1 MQRLAH
7 KYRNHKDSIL
17 LLSFCAIWSLFILSA
32 CSPDKDNHQEVDRL
46 NDISYA
52 RRYQN
57 LDSAKVYAM
66 SALAKAAKCE
76 YDEGRAEATLNLAFC
91 DLAWLNYSH
100 ADSLFSIA
108 ESLTADNLTRL
119 IVEIQ
124 RMRLC
129 QRRSMN
135 KEFYFHKTAADNLIS
150 IVRDDIPSFSQRQKR
165 KYTYAMSEYGIVL
178 STYLYYV
185 NLTDE
190 SSQAL
195 LSITSDMDI
204 NLLNDTA
211 QYLGYLYNIGS
222 GGILRE
228 GNPDDIFLREFD
240 CLMQCYILAQHANFQ
255 FWEANSLQSLSEHL
269 SDARGLSLIQEHDP
283 ACLRYLNDDN
293 VPDSLLSGNL
303 AERSLQLFQGY
314 GDIYQTAGAWRTLSQ
329 CYHRIGDYEAEL
341 SCLLYAVEDTL
352 IMQAPDLLASIYEK
366 MSIAYSA
373 LNDKPASDYY
383 RNNYLDIQNYTRQDR
398 QLEAR
403 AEALANNVK
412 KTQWLLS
419 LVVVVLMIL
428 IVVCCFLIYYRKHR
442 DYSAQIA
449 TIRNRI
455 EEWKKQKNHRIE
467 SIREETEQSMEEKH
481 MLLFQQDNALRT
493 NVEQRAKVAY
503 TQNILP
509 LIDRMLHSVST
520 AGADSQTARMQYV
533 SDICEAILEYN
544 NNLTS
549 WVQLRKGQVA
559 LHIEKFPLSDLLNII
574 RLNEKS
580 FSSAGIR
587 LNIEE
592 TDISVRADKILTL
605 FIINTIAD
613 NARKFTPSG
622 GVVTISA
629 IPSQEIEGYAQ
640 ISIADSG
647 EGMEKEKCENL
658 FSYKPIMEE
667 RENLVEQKSHGFGLL
682 NCRGIIDR
690 YKKTSSI
697 FSHCFIKAES
707 EKGRGTR
714 ISFTLPMI
722 MKALIPFFL
731 ILLPSLGPYSA
742 AASSYDERYETTVN
756 AYADSVYDCNV
767 RGDYSDAIAYAD
779 SCLWVINARY
789 VRLYPDNQHDTL
801 TILSNGAELGW
812 QERGVKADYD
822 IIIFLRN
829 EIAVASL
836 ALHEWVL
843 YEGNNNA
850 YTKLYKLCSKDTTLN
865 TYCITMEK
873 TEQTSN
879 IYIVII
885 CVSFC
890 LLALAFWYF
899 YLKDVVKHRK
909 SHADLSNLIRLTDT
923 EKGENTLLERLSDAQ
938 IGSYSPELQPVA
950 KEIKA
955 TVMDVQN
962 VLRQTIGEK
971 EMVEDEIS
979 RIRHESERLYIS
991 NSIIDNTLSALKHET
1006 MYYPSRINVLVKE
1019 YLSLLPA
1026 DVSSGSQE
1034 NGGFRE
1040 DKIKEILDITAYYR
1054 NLYAMLSKQ
1063 VNNTETDCIMINKMN
1078 VSELKLD
1085 FETKGVV
1092 IPEQSQIILANRSL
1106 MNFLCFILKKRNN
1119 QVIPIVD
1126 ALSVN
1131 GNYLTFHLLCE
1142 YIKLTESEI
1151 SQLFSLSSKDFDFLI
1166 IRQILRDIGNASN
1179 HFAAGIIVR
1188 NSGQF
1193 LITVPLLGL

>member
-1 MQRLAH
+1 M
-7 KYRNHKDSIL
+7 
-17 LLSFCAIWSLFILSA
+17 
-32 CSPDKDNHQEVDRL
+32 DKL
-46 NDISYA
+46 NDISYV

-57 LDSAKVYAM
+57 LDSARVYAL
-66 SALAKAAKCE
+66 SALDKAAECK
-76 YDEGRAEATLNLAFC
+76 YDEGRAEGMLNLAFC
-91 DLAWLNYSH
+91 DLALLNYSQ
-100 ADSLFSIA
+100 ADSLLLLA
-108 ESLTADNLTRL
+108 ESLTDDKLTML
-119 IVEIQ
+119 IIEIQ

-135 KEFYFHKTAADNLIS
+135 KEFYFHKTAADNLIR
-150 IVRDDIPSFSQRQKR
+150 IVRDDIPSFSLKQKK

-222 GGILRE
+222 GGILRN
-228 GNPDDIFLREFD
+228 GTSDDIFLREFD
-240 CLMQCYILAQHANFQ
+240 CLMQCYILAQHTDFL

-269 SDARGLSLIQEHDP
+269 ADVRGLTLIRERDP

-303 AERSLQLFQGY
+303 AERSLQLFQAY
-314 GDIYQTAGAWRTLSQ
+314 GDIYQTASAWRTLSQ

-366 MSIAYSA
+366 LSIAYSA

-403 AEALANNVK
+403 AEALANNVR

-419 LVVVVLMIL
+419 LVVVALMVLI
-428 IVVCCFLIYYRKHR
+428 IVCCFLIYYRKHR
-442 DYSAQIA
+442 DYSAQIN
-449 TIRNRI
+449 TIRSII
-455 EEWKKQKNHRIE
+455 EDWKKQKDQQIE
-467 SIREETEQSMEEKH
+467 AIKEDTEKSQEELQ
-481 MLLFQQDNALRT
+481 MLIFQQDNALRT

-520 AGADSQTARMQYV
+520 VTNNNQTANMQYV
-533 SDICEAILEYN
+533 SDICESILDYN
-544 NNLTS
+544 NNLTA
-549 WVQLRKGQVA
+549 WVQLKKGQVA
-559 LHIEKFPLSDLLNII
+559 LHIEKFPLSELLNII

-580 FSSAGIR
+580 YSSAGIR
-587 LNIEE
+587 LIVED
-592 TDISVRADKILTL
+592 TDISVKADKILTL

-622 GVVTISA
+622 GTVTISA
-629 IPSQEIEGYAQ
+629 RPLQEIEGYAQ

-647 EGMEKEKCENL
+647 EGMDKEKCDNL

-667 RENLVEQKSHGFGLL
+667 RENFVEQKSHGFGLI

-690 YKKTSSI
+690 YRKTSAI
-697 FSHCFIKAES
+697 FSHCSIKAES

-722 MKALIPFFL
+722 MKAIISFFL
-731 ILLPSLGPYSA
+731 ILLPSLVPYSA
-742 AASSYDERYETTVN
+742 VASSYDKSYETIVN
-756 AYADSVYDCNV
+756 TYADSVYDCNV
-767 RGDYSDAIAYAD
+767 RGDYFRAIAYAD
-779 SCLWVINARY
+779 SCFRIINAHY
-789 VRLYPDNQHDTL
+789 VRLYPDNQQDTL
-801 TILSNGAELGW
+801 SINAVGAELGW
-812 QERGVKADYD
+812 RERGVKADYD

-836 ALHEWVL
+836 ALHDWHL
-843 YEGNNNA
+843 YESNNNA
-850 YTKLYKLCSKDTTLN
+850 YTKLYKLSSRDTTLN

-890 LLALAFWYF
+890 LLAIAFWSF
-899 YLKDVVKHRK
+899 YLKDVIKHRK
-909 SHADLSNLIRLTDT
+909 SHADLNNMIRLADT
-923 EKGENTLLERLSDAQ
+923 EKGENTLLERLTDTQ
-938 IGSYSPELQPVA
+938 ISSYSPEMQPVA

-955 TVMDVQN
+955 TIMDVRN
-962 VLRQTIGEK
+962 VLMQTVEEK
-971 EMVEDEIS
+971 EMIEDEIS
-979 RIRHESERLYIS
+979 RKNHESERLYVS

-1019 YLSLLPA
+1019 YLALLSHVECSDTA
-1026 DVSSGSQE
+1026 ESIGVME
-1034 NGGFRE
+1034 E
-1040 DKIKEILDITAYYR
+1040 KLKEIFDITAYYR
-1054 NLYAMLSKQ
+1054 SLYALLSKQ
-1063 VNNTETDCIMINKMN
+1063 VNNTETDCIMINKVD
-1078 VSELKLD
+1078 VSDLKFD

-1092 IPEQSQIILANRSL
+1092 IPNESRTILANHSL

-1119 QVIPIVD
+1119 QMTPVVES
-1126 ALSVN
+1126 LSVN

-1142 YIKLTESEI
+1142 NIEMTETERSL
-1151 SQLFSLSSKDFDFLI
+1151 LFSLSSKDFDFLV

-1179 HFAAGIIVR
+1179 HFATGIIVR
-1188 NSGQF
+1188 SSGHLFITMPICHPSNSA
-1193 LITVPLLGL
+1193 